1 MGESNFSRHTL
12 GFAGIYG
19 STAFPPLPFLLVKP
33 NQLAF
38 FPPRNPLVLDYARR
52 FILPPT
58 QLGSRHSKRVSFRAL
73 SFRTQFLSPV
83 FLQPSFLCVLFIE
96 IMWVLFHICF
106 IGRAALLTERLFS
119 LLLERLFWI
128 LALDWQIFSN
138 LYSQQHIG
146 MKIGFGQWALPEL
159 LYFQCNDFS

>member
-1 MGESNFSRHTL
+1 MVPQRSQLSPFYWWN
-12 GFAGIYG
+12 
-19 STAFPPLPFLLVKP
+19 STSWLSSH
-33 NQLAF
+33 QEIHW
-38 FPPRNPLVLDYARR
+38 LVLDYAPR
-52 FILPPT
+52 FIWFPT
-58 QLGSRHSKRVSFRAL
+58 QLGSKHSKRVSSCAL
-73 SFRTQFLSPV
+73 SFRIQFLLPV
-83 FLQPSFLCVLFIE
+83 VLQPSFLCFVLFIE
-96 IMWVLFHICF
+96 ITWVLFHIYF